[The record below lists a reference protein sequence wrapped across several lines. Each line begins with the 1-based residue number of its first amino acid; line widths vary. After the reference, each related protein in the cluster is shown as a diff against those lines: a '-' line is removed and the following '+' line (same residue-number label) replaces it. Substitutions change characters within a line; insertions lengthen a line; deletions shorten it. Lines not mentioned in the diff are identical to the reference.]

1 MIKTLAALAALGLAS
16 SAVAQPREIR
26 AEGPEGDLVG
36 TLLPTA
42 PDIPVVL
49 IIPGSGPTDRDG
61 NNPLGVSAASYRLLA
76 EALAARGI
84 GSIRIDKRGMFGSQ
98 AAVPNPNDVTIGAY
112 AHDVHAWIA
121 AARAE
126 ADADCL
132 WLLGHSEGGLV
143 ALAAAQQSEGVCG
156 VLLVASVGRKAGAIL
171 REQLQANPANAPI
184 LPDALAA
191 IDALEGGVRVLV
203 VGMHPALQGRFN
215 PAVQGFLIDMMAQD
229 PAALAGTLNVP
240 ALIVAGGRDLQ
251 TPLVDGETLA
261 AAQPDAE
268 MVVVEDMNHVLKRVE
283 VEGRAANLATYR
295 DAALPIHP
303 DLVEAVAEFVG
314 RKAD

>member
-1 MIKTLAALAALGLAS
+1 MTKTLAVMAAFGLAS
-16 SAVAQPREIR
+16 SAVAEPREIR
-26 AEGPEGDLVG
+26 AKGPEGDLVG
-36 TLLPTA
+36 TLLPVA
-42 PDIPVVL
+42 PDKPLVL

-112 AHDVHAWIA
+112 AQDVRAWIA
-121 AARAE
+121 AARAQTDVE
-126 ADADCL
+126 CL

-171 REQLQANPANAPI
+171 REQLQTNPANAPI

-191 IDALEGGVRVLV
+191 IDALEAGERVSV
-203 VGMHPALQGRFN
+203 EGMHPALQGLFN
-215 PAVQGFLIDMMAQD
+215 PAVQGFLI
-229 PAALAGTLNVP
+229 AGSRRACAIAKCASLDR
-240 ALIVAGGRDLQ
+240 GGR
-251 TPLVDGETLA
+251 PRLA
-261 AAQPDAE
+261 D
-268 MVVVEDMNHVLKRVE
+268 VF
-283 VEGRAANLATYR
+283 GRWRSACGGPNR
-295 DAALPIHP
+295 
-303 DLVEAVAEFVG
+303 
-314 RKAD
+314 R